1 MSDRNDLA
9 AQLLADEDLGA
20 GDSGW
25 SELRRLHAERGKG
38 VNPFEVLGLQTSEIH
53 HSRVLKWLLDP
64 GAAHGFGTA
73 FLEGFL
79 RRTILE
85 AVRRG
90 IDGVDESIVSRND
103 WSETEVRLEWQ
114 RIDVLVVNR
123 KARFV
128 CAIENKIG
136 AEEGF
141 GPTGVSQ
148 LRGYRRVLDQ
158 QFRTYDKHRV
168 FLTRGGD
175 DSGDEEER
183 NHWVPERHATVLEL
197 LRAAKESRQGDA
209 DPDAAS
215 FLQSYEA
222 ILRRHVLRE
231 RDELSRAAERVYL
244 ADRELL
250 EFIYR
255 NRPDYEAGLRG
266 IVKELIEE
274 QPGWYVLGEV
284 GDYVWF
290 GVRGWDDYKAQ
301 TTGLRL
307 GELSNALV
315 FFGFYF
321 WGEPVNVWGPGL
333 VMGIG
338 TDQNMR
344 EAILEFAVE
353 RTDVF
358 DPSAETYAEHHMH
371 LFEYE
376 RDLLGGWDYGPGWAD
391 GSVRDKLREHVERFA
406 RERFPALDEAMR
418 EILGRFGTQSA

>member
-1 MSDRNDLA
+1 MSDQNDLA
-9 AQLLADEDLGA
+9 ERLLADGELGA
-20 GDSGW
+20 GDPGW
-25 SELRRLHAERGKG
+25 SELRRLFAERGKG

-53 HSRVLKWLLDP
+53 HSRMLKWLLDP

-79 RRTILE
+79 RRTIRE

-90 IDGVDESIVSRND
+90 IGSVDESIVTRND

-114 RIDVLVVNR
+114 RIDVLVINR

-141 GPTGVSQ
+141 GATRVSQ

-168 FLTRGGD
+168 FLTRRGE
-175 DSGDEEER
+175 DSRDDEER
-183 NHWVPERHATVLEL
+183 KHWVPEQQKTVQEL
-197 LRAAKESRQGDA
+197 LQAAEENRQGDP

-215 FLQSYEA
+215 FLQSYQA
-222 ILRRHVLRE
+222 VLRRHVLRE

-255 NRPDYEAGLRG
+255 SRPDYEAGLRA

-290 GVRGWDDYKAQ
+290 GVRGWDGYRAQ

-307 GELSNALV
+307 GELSRALV

-333 VMGIG
+333 VMGVG
-338 TDQNMR
+338 TDQDMR
-344 EAILEFAVE
+344 KSIHGFAVE
-353 RTDVF
+353 RPGVF
-358 DPSAETYAEHHMH
+358 DPSSETYSERHMH

-376 RDLLGGWDYGPGWAD
+376 RDLLQGWDYGPGWAD
-391 GSVRDKLREHVERFA
+391 CSVRDKLREHVERFA
-406 RERFPALDEAMR
+406 RERFPALDEAVR